1 MTTLK
6 LSHKEWIAVRQRIDA
21 DYGRVVTMVSWK
33 LKETLGFTVRHH
45 KGYNS
50 WNKIFE
56 NDIRLDFVNEDS
68 FVFFKL
74 KYL

>member
-1 MTTLK
+1 MTTLV
-6 LSHKEWIAVRQRIDA
+6 LSHKEWRAIRQRIDA
-21 DYGRVVTMVSWK
+21 DYGNVVTMISWK

-45 KGYNS
+45 KGYNM